1 MEKIEKLVP
10 DTSII
15 IEGLVSRKVENK
27 EIDVEEIIIHEA
39 VLAELEHQANQGKSI
54 GLIGLEELK
63 KLRELSKKELF
74 QLRYSGK
81 RPSAAEIK
89 HASLG
94 EIDSLIRELAYDEG
108 AMLLTGDKVQSKVAE
123 ARGIKVIYIEPVIK
137 PRKLTIDKFF
147 DKTTMSVHL
156 RENIQPYA
164 KKGFPGE
171 WRSTNLSEE
180 KLTQEELQNISKEIV
195 EEAKIR
201 TDGFIENERRGST
214 IIQLGNYRIVI
225 TRPPFSD
232 AWEITIV
239 HPIKKTVLDDYKFS
253 DKLRKRIA
261 EQAEG
266 VLIAGAP
273 GMGKSTFAQAL
284 AEFYVSREKTVK
296 TIESPRDLDLS
307 ENVTQYSISYGNSQ
321 EIHDVLLLSRPD
333 YTIFDEM
340 RNFEDFRLFA
350 DLRLSGIG
358 LVGVIHAT
366 APIDA
371 IQRFIGKTELGLIPH
386 IIDTVVFI
394 KNGAVNKVLSLK
406 MSVKVPSGMIEADLA
421 RPVVDVLDFET
432 NKLEF
437 EIYSYGEETI
447 VVPVTNQNNVSSVKK
462 LAIKQ
467 IESELKRYSDDVK
480 VDFVSD
486 NSINIFVPED
496 DIAYIIGKEGKTINE
511 IEKRLGVS
519 ISVNALKQ
527 ENDTGD
533 EVSFTI
539 KEDKKNLIFYFDNR
553 LSDKKADFFIDN
565 EKIFSANVGRKGD
578 IRINKKSFPGKTLI
592 EMIDKG
598 RGIKIRI

>member
-94 EIDSLIRELAYDEG
+94 EIVSLIRELAYDEG
-108 AMLLTGDKVQSKVAE
+108 ATLLTGDKVQSKVAE
-123 ARGIKVIYIEPVIK
+123 AKGIKVIYIEPVIK

-156 RENIQPYA
+156 RENIHPYA

-239 HPIKKTVLDDYKFS
+239 HTIKKTVLDDYKFS

-350 DLRLSGIG
+350 DLRLSGRG

-598 RGIKIRI
+598 KGIKIRI

>member
-108 AMLLTGDKVQSKVAE
+108 ATLLTGDKVQSKVAE
-123 ARGIKVIYIEPVIK
+123 AKGIKVIYIEPVIK

>member
-15 IEGLVSRKVENK
+15 IEGLVSKKVENK
-27 EIDVEEIIIHEA
+27 EIDIEEIIIHEA
-39 VLAELEHQANQGKSI
+39 VLSELEHQANQGKSI

-108 AMLLTGDKVQSKVAE
+108 ATLLTGDKVQSKVAE
-123 ARGIKVIYIEPVIK
+123 AKGIKVIYIEPVIK

-180 KLTQEELQNISKEIV
+180 KLTQEELQNIAKEIV

-284 AEFYVSREKTVK
+284 AEFYVSKEKTVK

-527 ENDTGD
+527 ENNTGN

-553 LSDKKADFFIDN
+553 LSDKRADFFMDN
-565 EKIFSANVGRKGD
+565 DKIFSANIGRKGD

-598 RGIKIRI
+598 KGIKIKI

>member
-108 AMLLTGDKVQSKVAE
+108 ATLLTGDKVQSKVAE
-123 ARGIKVIYIEPVIK
+123 AKGIKVIYIEPVIK

-527 ENDTGD
+527 ENNTGN
-533 EVSFTI
+533 EVNFTI